1 MYVYI
6 TWTFGA
12 LQASAYLLLPGT
24 CCVTRVYT
32 FLVVTIAAC
41 DRGWRML
48 PFSRV
53 LYSYLTGSTGSELPM
68 SGSEQDLLPA
78 EIWVIGYPQVYRAIL
93 KPTLL
98 L

>member
-1 MYVYI
+1 
-6 TWTFGA
+6 
-12 LQASAYLLLPGT
+12 
-24 CCVTRVYT
+24 
-32 FLVVTIAAC
+32 
-41 DRGWRML
+41 ML